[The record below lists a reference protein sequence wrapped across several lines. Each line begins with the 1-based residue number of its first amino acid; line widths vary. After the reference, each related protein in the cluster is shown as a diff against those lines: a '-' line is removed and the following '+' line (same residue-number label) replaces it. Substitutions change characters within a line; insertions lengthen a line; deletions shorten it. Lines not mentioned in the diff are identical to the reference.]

1 METVKGKLFQEI
13 STKRVLSICY
23 QADENYYDLIRNAQR
38 QGFRQIII
46 TSDIMLGLCE
56 HFLLEKNIEILS
68 FDFLVEDDELD
79 ETIKS
84 MLSSLYQNKA
94 YWSVLRRYMEFLQ
107 KEDSIDIKST
117 LFMEKPS
124 GEHCSLS
131 VNGIF
136 TASRQYYKK
145 ISDFLSEY
153 IARCLG

>member
-79 ETIKS
+79 
-84 MLSSLYQNKA
+84 
-94 YWSVLRRYMEFLQ
+94 
-107 KEDSIDIKST
+107 DDDD
-117 LFMEKPS
+117 
-124 GEHCSLS
+124 
-131 VNGIF
+131 
-136 TASRQYYKK
+136 
-145 ISDFLSEY
+145 DF
-153 IARCLG
+153 